1 MHNTGKSGA
10 QIHSARGFWVRLKL
24 GGGQCWPHWSEV
36 AYCELALDGVSAGFW
51 SVGTHTTSS
60 RTSVERRR
68 AARARRSLFSR
79 GEEDLPV
86 RIAPTTTW
94 LSQYT
99 VMRLPAAWGEEATH
113 LTAVMIALSSR
124 TLMCSEPGYLQGED
138 TMATQCARRRST
150 RSGRRR

>member
-1 MHNTGKSGA
+1 MHNAGKSGA

-79 GEEDLPV
+79 GERGSACTDCTHHHLAV
-86 RIAPTTTW
+86 AVH
-94 LSQYT
+94 S
-99 VMRLPAAWGEEATH
+99 EEAAGRMGGRGH
-113 LTAVMIALSSR
+113 PSHRSDDR
-124 TLMCSEPGYLQGED
+124 PQLQD
-138 TMATQCARRRST
+138 VDVL
-150 RSGRRR
+150 

>member
-99 VMRLPAAWGEEATH
+99 VRRLPAAWGEEA
-113 LTAVMIALSSR
+113 
-124 TLMCSEPGYLQGED
+124 
-138 TMATQCARRRST
+138 RREAT
-150 RSGRRR
+150 RSGRGRVGLGGGKKKRFALLASTMKRREPSSLDVVK